1 MDKFNLNTAILNK
14 IFEGLGEIIY
24 VLESLRDNVED
35 IYVSDYKNEFTEI
48 DIILKRKFDIEDQEL
63 EKVLHNINEIKSY
76 NYDSEFLYLP
86 NEFFEKSYKSF
97 LAGYISRW
105 ERLMIIL
112 INILKRIIKLIILLL

>member
-63 EKVLHNINEIKSY
+63 EKVLHNINEIKS
-76 NYDSEFLYLP
+76 
-86 NEFFEKSYKSF
+86 
-97 LAGYISRW
+97 
-105 ERLMIIL
+105 
-112 INILKRIIKLIILLL
+112 